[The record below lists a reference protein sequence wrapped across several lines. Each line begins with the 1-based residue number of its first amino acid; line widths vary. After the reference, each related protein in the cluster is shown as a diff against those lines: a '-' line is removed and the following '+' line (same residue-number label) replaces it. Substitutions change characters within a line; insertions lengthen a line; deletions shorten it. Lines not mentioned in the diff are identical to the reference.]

1 MLTLSPRTR
10 VFVAVGATDMRK
22 SFDTLTGLV
31 RGTLAEN
38 PLSGHLFV
46 FANRA
51 RTRLKILLWDGS
63 GLWVMAKRLARGTFR
78 WPTSTDSAASIS
90 MSTAE
95 LSMLLSG
102 IDLAENK
109 PRRWYRRE
117 ATNVVLRESSRK
129 PSAGGYCKSHLHT

>member
-1 MLTLSPRTR
+1 MLTLSPRMR
-10 VFVAVGATDMRK
+10 VFIALGATDMRK

-31 RGTLAEN
+31 RGTLDQD

-46 FANRA
+46 FANRG

-63 GLWVMAKRLARGTFR
+63 GMWVMAKRLARGTFR

-102 IDLAENK
+102 IDLAETK

-117 ATNVVLRESSRK
+117 ATD
-129 PSAGGYCKSHLHT
+129 A

>member
-1 MLTLSPRTR
+1 MATLPHGVR
-10 VFVAVGATDMRK
+10 VFLCTQATDMRK
-22 SFDTLTGLV
+22 SFDGLIAATKLV
-31 RGTLAEN
+31 IGQD

-46 FANRA
+46 FANRG

-102 IDLAENK
+102 IDLAETK

-117 ATNVVLRESSRK
+117 ATD
-129 PSAGGYCKSHLHT
+129 A